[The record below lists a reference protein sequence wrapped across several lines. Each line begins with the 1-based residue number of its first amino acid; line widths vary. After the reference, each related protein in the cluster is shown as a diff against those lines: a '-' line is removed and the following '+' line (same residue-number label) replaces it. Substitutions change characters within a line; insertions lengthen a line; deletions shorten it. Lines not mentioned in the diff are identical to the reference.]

1 MQAKKQTLKIESLH
15 IAHFKKKKRNSA
27 QWWKHTHT
35 QCCTSKWNTQPTQKN
50 GSDNDNAQMMK
61 AKKKF
66 DKVNSLSLDFLK
78 ILTPP
83 FGLSA

>member
-1 MQAKKQTLKIESLH
+1 MKA
-15 IAHFKKKKRNSA
+15 
-27 QWWKHTHT
+27 HTHT

-50 GSDNDNAQMMK
+50 DSDNDNAQMMK
-61 AKKKF
+61 AKFFF